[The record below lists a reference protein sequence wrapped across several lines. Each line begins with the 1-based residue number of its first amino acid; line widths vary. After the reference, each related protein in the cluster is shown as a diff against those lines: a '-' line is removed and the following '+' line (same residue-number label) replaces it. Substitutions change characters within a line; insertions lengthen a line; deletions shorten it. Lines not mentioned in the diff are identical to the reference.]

1 MNDFVDRLLGRPGAV
16 PIRPV
21 VPMLFEPV
29 APLRTPP
36 ALPMGTFSES
46 GPPGEP
52 VAPRDGPSPVPIV
65 VPVAEP
71 VTFVRE
77 SRETHETRVE
87 PAAPQRQPGRLV
99 RETVREV
106 PQERDDPVAL
116 PVPIGTAAPV
126 VAAPAAPAAKALRAA
141 ELPAAAST
149 AATSTAAAPTA
160 VAATTASEPVR
171 AHPVTRA
178 RPGPAPAGPP
188 RPPMARRAAE
198 PAGPDV
204 HISIGRVEIKAVPG
218 PAPAPRPERHRR
230 PVLGLDE
237 YLKERA
243 GGDRG

>member
-1 MNDFVDRLLGRPGAV
+1 MNDFVDRLLGRPGAA

-21 VPMLFEPV
+21 VPMLFEPA

-52 VAPRDGPSPVPIV
+52 VAPPDGPSPVPIV
-65 VPVAEP
+65 VPAAEP
-71 VTFVRE
+71 ATFVRE

-87 PAAPQRQPGRLV
+87 PAAPQRPPGRLV

-116 PVPIGTAAPV
+116 PVTIGTAAPV
-126 VAAPAAPAAKALRAA
+126 VAVPVAMAPAAVAPRAA
-141 ELPAAAST
+141 ELPAAAPMAVT
-149 AATSTAAAPTA
+149 PAA
-160 VAATTASEPVR
+160 VASTTASEPVR